1 MSPPRLFERLH
12 DSARDLGVSSQDIKE
27 FPQYATAMENAAK
40 AADGYGDSME
50 SATAQ
55 TVPFADQV
63 AQATQ
68 SMRDQRA
75 AALGAFDAVT
85 QYGDALKA
93 AQDAAAK
100 GKRGLDANTEAG
112 RENRQAL
119 SGLAAAWNN
128 QSDAVKNNSAKFR
141 STRRDFIDTATAM
154 GATEAQ
160 ARRLAQQLLEI
171 PPSRKIRVLLDSGD
185 ALTRL
190 DAIRSEMA
198 SIKDKTVRLTYF
210 VNQVNT
216 SNVRAGGGR
225 DGDPSTPYWTGGY
238 TGRGGKFE
246 PAGVVHRGEFVFS
259 ADATRGHERGLA
271 MLQKRLRGYP
281 STAWSGATSSTP
293 SRVPAWSRRRARPKR
308 SST

>member
-1 MSPPRLFERLH
+1 
-12 DSARDLGVSSQDIKE
+12 
-27 FPQYATAMENAAK
+27 MENAAK

-68 SMRDQRA
+68 SMRDQRV

-259 ADATRGHERGLA
+259 AEATVV
-271 MLQKRLRGYP
+271 
-281 STAWSGATSSTP
+281 TSAGWRC
-293 SRVPAWSRRRARPKR
+293 SRSDCAGIRRRPGRAQPAQHLHGSRRGPADEPGPSDRRHDDPVTAAPRRVAR
-308 SST
+308 